1 MVTDLV
7 YDKASSWYGKNL
19 PFNIEERIAK
29 ELYGDIV
36 YTYWHEKLQKENPD
50 ISDEELTK
58 ETFKNLHETII
69 TGYDKVNEIV
79 TEYVENHWSEDDGEK
94 SDVAI

>member
-36 YTYWHEKLQKENPD
+36 YTYWHENFRKKIQIFLM
-50 ISDEELTK
+50 
-58 ETFKNLHETII
+58 KNLLKKLLKIYMRQLLQVMI
-69 TGYDKVNEIV
+69 K
-79 TEYVENHWSEDDGEK
+79 
-94 SDVAI
+94 